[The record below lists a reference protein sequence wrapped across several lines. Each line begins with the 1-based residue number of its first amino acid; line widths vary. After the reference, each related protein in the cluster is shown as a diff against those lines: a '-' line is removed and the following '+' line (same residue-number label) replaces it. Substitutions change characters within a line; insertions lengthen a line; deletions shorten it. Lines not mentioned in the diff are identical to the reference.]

1 MIFNTPAPEDIV
13 RWYRKGV
20 PGGGQPDKIFDRL
33 RAKLTGGKYDG
44 TGYFKLHSRALT
56 QQDADYLINN
66 MKQDPD
72 GYPMLETGSTS
83 GVDEARYQEWL
94 IERYLEVPFREQ
106 TNEKI
111 RQAEVRTKVKEII
124 KIDEETAEVAPV
136 VEEAPQLV
144 AVVEDKIDALE
155 AIREDIAPPRSEYQ
169 PPEDPWGEG
178 TIPPKVEA
186 TVKKTKKKAKKRKS
200 KKSAPE
206 ASQPPKKKPFVSK
219 MGGSVGKTKG
229 KLNGV
234 FSFMEKATPSGENQG
249 PSVLAIGAFFGRK
262 IQSAFDEAAEERA
275 RAVEAEE
282 NGAEIPP
289 EMKERGYFLKK
300 SLGYQFG
307 GEAVNK
313 TLGAFAEDLPAEQ
326 SKKKAGFSDTFDYGD
341 ADPRKQ
347 KRQDSVKDL
356 ATGFRKVDRSLRGIN
371 SSLNKNISALTQ
383 LVAENKRTADATE
396 AIAQILAKG
405 VDIDIEMNNDAE
417 AAAAAGDI
425 SIGGLGGGRR
435 GGFDLFN
442 TIFGAVDAVDDVFDI
457 MRHLRGGKNKGL
469 KGNNMYRRLR
479 KGGMPNLKKPR
490 MPRMPKGGPPKGKFG
505 MLRMILGGGLQML
518 SEGGAIAGAVPAMVG
533 EAGPEYVDRAG
544 VRETLPKG
552 FTPDNDM
559 VKPFVKV
566 METPMMVVGAQISDA
581 ISAVV
586 QAAGPFSGVLA
597 SMFSPMTSGLAQ
609 LFGIPQSAF
618 AADLKSA
625 SMTEKKGAKSLGGFL
640 APIFRLF
647 GLEGDS
653 TETKT
658 SGPGTPGDFPGGVKG
673 VLDLIASV
681 ESNGS
686 YDVFNTSYGATPGK
700 ATEKT
705 IGWLAQNAQGAIGR
719 YQHMP
724 QFIMSR
730 ALGSGYNADTL
741 FTPDVQDAIT
751 VKMLEDGHG
760 LKEFLAG
767 TLSAEKFAAKLAPT
781 WRGLPQGPAAAARL
795 GGNADSTYMDRY
807 ASGNAA
813 HITWADTIA
822 SLDSIRNNIPAEKGI
837 AKTASFMNKVD
848 GIWRMEGPTSGY
860 RVPTEL
866 TGDKK
871 VVGHGLEWLMKFPN
885 KFVILPGVN
894 KAYNVYA
901 NPEKA
906 FDRYKTIAS
915 GASVDQEG
923 LTDTMSQIIF
933 GMPVSETKP
942 ERVINKRGREISR
955 QLPDAKVTPIPIPK
969 DTATD
974 TVGGQTVA
982 VIQPTIQ
989 YVPVPG
995 PTRTVVETVPA
1006 NVFAAARKNAEMQY
1020 LQSLS

>member
-1 MIFNTPAPEDIV
+1 M
-13 RWYRKGV
+13 

-44 TGYFKLHSRALT
+44 IGYYKLHSRQLT

-111 RQAEVRTKVKEII
+111 RQAEVRTKVKEVLE
-124 KIDEETAEVAPV
+124 IDKQTKDVAPE
-136 VEEAPQLV
+136 VEEPAQLV
-144 AVVEDKIDALE
+144 AVVEDKVDAIE
-155 AIREDIAPPRSEYQ
+155 AIREEIAPPRSEYQ

-186 TVKKTKKKAKKRKS
+186 AVKKTKKKAKKRK
-200 KKSAPE
+200 KRTAPG
-206 ASQPPKKKPFVSK
+206 ASQAPKKKPFVSK
-219 MGGSVGKTKG
+219 MGGSVRKTTG
-229 KLNGV
+229 RFNGV
-234 FSFMEKATPSGENQG
+234 FDFMEKGSPGGENQG

-262 IQSAFDEAAEERA
+262 IQTAFDDAAEERA

-371 SSLNKNISALTQ
+371 SSLNKNISVLTQ

-405 VDIDIEMNNDAE
+405 VDIDIEMGNDAE
-417 AAAAAGDI
+417 ASAAAGDI

-479 KGGMPNLKKPR
+479 QGGMPNLKKPR
-490 MPRMPKGGPPKGKFG
+490 MPRMPKGGPPRGKLG

-559 VKPFVKV
+559 VKPFVRV

-586 QAAGPFSGVLA
+586 RAAGPFSGVLA

-625 SMTEKKGAKSLGGFL
+625 SMTEEKGAKKLGGFL
-640 APIFRLF
+640 APLFKMF

-653 TETKT
+653 VDTT
-658 SGPGTPGDFPGGVKG
+658 SGDGGGFQGDIEWTEDPAFAAAVNQVARNLDVSASDLMGLMASESGLNPKANNGTHVG
-673 VLDLIASV
+673 LIQFSAS
-681 ESNGS
+681 SARAAG
-686 YDVFNTSYGATPGK
+686 TSQS
-700 ATEKT
+700 E
-705 IGWLAQNAQGAIGR
+705 LLQ
-719 YQHMP
+719 
-724 QFIMSR
+724 MSR
-730 ALGSGYNADTL
+730 AEQMPYVQKYLENARLPRGASAGQLYTAVFLPAFVGKPNDFVVAARDGSLPSGYERVSPSWYRDN
-741 FTPDVQDAIT
+741 
-751 VKMLEDGHG
+751 
-760 LKEFLAG
+760 
-767 TLSAEKFAAKLAPT
+767 
-781 WRGLPQGPAAAARL
+781 
-795 GGNADSTYMDRY
+795 
-807 ASGNAA
+807 SG
-813 HITWADTIA
+813 
-822 SLDSIRNNIPAEKGI
+822 LDSDGDGRIQIKELGARIEKKKSEFNIPAEKGI
-837 AKTASFMNKVD
+837 SKTASFMNKVD

-942 ERVINKRGREISR
+942 ERVVNKRGREISR

-974 TVGGQTVA
+974 TVGNQTVA

-1020 LQSLS
+1020 LQTLS

>member
-1 MIFNTPAPEDIV
+1 MRFNTPAPENLV
-13 RWYRKGV
+13 SWYRKGV
-20 PGGGQPDKIFDRL
+20 PGGGVRDSSFERL
-33 RAKLTGGKYDG
+33 KAKLTGGKYDG
-44 TGYFKLHSRALT
+44 IGYFKLHSRALT

-66 MKQDPD
+66 MKQDED
-72 GYPMLETGSTS
+72 GYPQLETGSTS

-106 TNEKI
+106 TDEKI
-111 RQAEVRTKVKEII
+111 RQAEIRTKVKEII

-136 VEEAPQLV
+136 VEEVPQLV
-144 AVVEDKIDALE
+144 AVVEDKVDALE
-155 AIREDIAPPRSEYQ
+155 AIREEIAPPRSEYQ

-186 TVKKTKKKAKKRKS
+186 TVKKTKKKAKKRK
-200 KKSAPE
+200 KRKTAPE

-219 MGGSVGKTKG
+219 MGGSVRKTTG
-229 KLNGV
+229 RFNGV
-234 FSFMEKATPSGENQG
+234 FEFMEKGRPGGENQG

-262 IQSAFDEAAEERA
+262 IQTAFDDAAEERA

-289 EMKERGYFLKK
+289 EMKEKGYFLKK
-300 SLGYQFG
+300 ALGYQFG
-307 GEAVNK
+307 GEAINK
-313 TLGAFAEDLPAEQ
+313 TVGAFVEELPSKQ
-326 SKKKAGFSDTFDYGD
+326 SRKKAGFGDTFDYGD
-341 ADPRKQ
+341 SDPRKQ

-356 ATGFRKVDRSLRGIN
+356 ATGFRKVDRSLRQIN
-371 SSLNKNISALTQ
+371 SSLSKNAGILSQ
-383 LVAENKRTADATE
+383 LVAENKRTADAAE
-396 AIAQILAKG
+396 AIAQQLAKG
-405 VDIDIEMNNDAE
+405 VDLELQTGDAAQQAQQ
-417 AAAAAGDI
+417 AAE
-425 SIGGLGGGRR
+425 
-435 GGFDLFN
+435 GFDSPINF
-442 TIFGAVDAVDDVFDI
+442 
-457 MRHLRGGKNKGL
+457 
-469 KGNNMYRRLR
+469 
-479 KGGMPNLKKPR
+479 
-490 MPRMPKGGPPKGKFG
+490 
-505 MLRMILGGGLQML
+505 ILGGKKSDRGILDILFALDDVRDIARGFRGSKSKGRGKTNITGDINGRNRMRNL
-518 SEGGAIAGAVPAMVG
+518 NPFNRPGGNRRITGNTPKFRFPRRLKFSEGAAITGAVPAMVG

-586 QAAGPFSGVLA
+586 RAAGPFSGVLA

-625 SMTEKKGAKSLGGFL
+625 SMTEEKGAKKLGGFL
-640 APIFRLF
+640 APMFKMF

-653 TETKT
+653 VDTT
-658 SGPGTPGDFPGGVKG
+658 SGDGGGFQGDIEWTEDPAFATAVNQVARNLDVSASDLMGLMASESGLNPKANNGTHVG
-673 VLDLIASV
+673 LIQFSAS
-681 ESNGS
+681 SARAAG
-686 YDVFNTSYGATPGK
+686 TSQS
-700 ATEKT
+700 E
-705 IGWLAQNAQGAIGR
+705 LLQ
-719 YQHMP
+719 
-724 QFIMSR
+724 MSR
-730 ALGSGYNADTL
+730 AEQMPYVQKYLENAGLPRGASAGQLYTAVFLPAFVGKPNDFVVAAKDGSLPSGYERVSPSWYRPNAGL
-741 FTPDVQDAIT
+741 DADNDGRIT
-751 VKMLEDGHG
+751 IQELGERIQK
-760 LKEFLAG
+760 KKSEF
-767 TLSAEKFAAKLAPT
+767 
-781 WRGLPQGPAAAARL
+781 
-795 GGNADSTYMDRY
+795 
-807 ASGNAA
+807 
-813 HITWADTIA
+813 
-822 SLDSIRNNIPAEKGI
+822 NIPAEKGI

-885 KFVILPGVN
+885 KFIILPGVN

-915 GASVDQEG
+915 NASVDQEG

-942 ERVINKRGREISR
+942 ERVVNKRGREISR
-955 QLPDAKVTPIPIPK
+955 QLPDAKVTPVAIPK
-969 DTATD
+969 DTATG

-995 PTRTVVETVPA
+995 PVETVVETVPA
-1006 NVFAAARKNAEMQY
+1006 NVFAAARKNADMQY

>member
-44 TGYFKLHSRALT
+44 IGYYKMHSRALT

-186 TVKKTKKKAKKRKS
+186 TVKKTKKKAKKRK
-200 KKSAPE
+200 KRKTAPE
-206 ASQPPKKKPFVSK
+206 ASQSPKKKPFVSK
-219 MGGSVGKTKG
+219 MGGSVRKTTG
-229 KLNGV
+229 RFNGV
-234 FSFMEKATPSGENQG
+234 FDFMEKGSPGGENQG

-262 IQSAFDEAAEERA
+262 IQTAFDDAAEERA

-307 GEAVNK
+307 GEAINK
-313 TLGAFAEDLPAEQ
+313 TVGAFVEELPSKQ
-326 SKKKAGFSDTFDYGD
+326 SRKKAGFGDTFDYGD
-341 ADPRKQ
+341 SDPRKQ

-356 ATGFRKVDRSLRGIN
+356 ATGFRKVDRSLRQIN
-371 SSLNKNISALTQ
+371 SSLNKNAGILTQ
-383 LVAENKRTADATE
+383 LVAESKRTADAAE
-396 AIAQILAKG
+396 AIAQQLAKG
-405 VDIDIEMNNDAE
+405 IDFEIETADAAQQAQQAAEGFDSPINISLGKGKDSNSILDLLFAADDVRDIARGFRGNQSKGTRSRNRNFNPFR
-417 AAAAAGDI
+417 GKK
-425 SIGGLGGGRR
+425 GGG
-435 GGFDLFN
+435 F
-442 TIFGAVDAVDDVFDI
+442 
-457 MRHLRGGKNKGL
+457 
-469 KGNNMYRRLR
+469 RLPRFR
-479 KGGMPNLKKPR
+479 K
-490 MPRMPKGGPPKGKFG
+490 FA
-505 MLRMILGGGLQML
+505 
-518 SEGGAIAGAVPAMVG
+518 EGGAIAGAVPALVG
-533 EAGPEYVDRAG
+533 EAGPEIVERAG

-552 FTPDNDM
+552 FTPDKTM
-559 VKPFVKV
+559 VNPFVKV

-609 LFGIPQSAF
+609 MFGIPQSAF

-625 SMTEKKGAKSLGGFL
+625 SLTEEKGAKKLGGFL
-640 APIFRLF
+640 APLFKLF

-653 TETKT
+653 VDTST
-658 SGPGTPGDFPGGVKG
+658 SGDGGGFQGDIEWTEDPAFATAVNQVAKNLDISASDLMGLMASESGLRPNANNGTHVG
-673 VLDLIASV
+673 LIQFSAS
-681 ESNGS
+681 SARAAG
-686 YDVFNTSYGATPGK
+686 TSQS
-700 ATEKT
+700 E
-705 IGWLAQNAQGAIGR
+705 LLQ
-719 YQHMP
+719 
-724 QFIMSR
+724 MSR
-730 ALGSGYNADTL
+730 AEQMPYVQKYLENAGLPRGASAGQLYTAVFLPAFVGKPDDFVVAAKDGSLPSGYERVSPSWYRPNAGL
-741 FTPDVQDAIT
+741 DANNDGRIT
-751 VKMLEDGHG
+751 IQELGERIQK
-760 LKEFLAG
+760 KKSEF
-767 TLSAEKFAAKLAPT
+767 
-781 WRGLPQGPAAAARL
+781 
-795 GGNADSTYMDRY
+795 
-807 ASGNAA
+807 
-813 HITWADTIA
+813 
-822 SLDSIRNNIPAEKGI
+822 NIPAEKGT
-837 AKTASFMNKVD
+837 AKTASFINKVD
-848 GIWRMEGPTSGY
+848 GVWRMEGPTSGY

-915 GASVDQEG
+915 NASVDQEG

-942 ERVINKRGREISR
+942 ERVVKRGREISR

-969 DTATD
+969 DTATG
-974 TVGGQTVA
+974 TVGGQTIAIV
-982 VIQPTIQ
+982 QPTIQ

-995 PTRTVVETVPA
+995 PVETVVETVPA
-1006 NVFAAARKNAEMQY
+1006 NVFAAARQNADMQY

>member
-1 MIFNTPAPEDIV
+1 MRFNTPAPENLV
-13 RWYRKGV
+13 SWYRKGV
-20 PGGGQPDKIFDRL
+20 PGGGVRDSSFERL
-33 RAKLTGGKYDG
+33 KAKLTGGKYDG
-44 TGYFKLHSRALT
+44 IGYFKLHSRALT

-66 MKQDPD
+66 MKQDED
-72 GYPMLETGSTS
+72 GYPQLETGSTS

-106 TNEKI
+106 TDEKI

-186 TVKKTKKKAKKRKS
+186 TVKKTKKKAKKRK
-200 KKSAPE
+200 KRKTAPE
-206 ASQPPKKKPFVSK
+206 ASQSPKKKPFVSK
-219 MGGSVGKTKG
+219 MGGSVRKTTG
-229 KLNGV
+229 RFNGV
-234 FSFMEKATPSGENQG
+234 FDFMEKGSPGGENQG

-262 IQSAFDEAAEERA
+262 IQTAFDEAAEERA

-289 EMKERGYFLKK
+289 EMKEKGYFLKK

-307 GEAVNK
+307 GEAINK
-313 TLGAFAEDLPAEQ
+313 TVGAFVEELPSKQ
-326 SKKKAGFSDTFDYGD
+326 SRKKAGFGDTFDYGD
-341 ADPRKQ
+341 SDPRKQ

-356 ATGFRKVDRSLRGIN
+356 ATGFRKVDRSLRQIN
-371 SSLNKNISALTQ
+371 SSLSKNAGILSQ
-383 LVAENKRTADATE
+383 LVAENKRTADAAE
-396 AIAQILAKG
+396 AIAQQLAKG
-405 VDIDIEMNNDAE
+405 VDLEIQTGDAAQQAQQ
-417 AAAAAGDI
+417 AAE
-425 SIGGLGGGRR
+425 
-435 GGFDLFN
+435 GFDSPINF
-442 TIFGAVDAVDDVFDI
+442 
-457 MRHLRGGKNKGL
+457 
-469 KGNNMYRRLR
+469 
-479 KGGMPNLKKPR
+479 
-490 MPRMPKGGPPKGKFG
+490 
-505 MLRMILGGGLQML
+505 ILGGKKSDRGILDILFALDDVRDIARGFRGSKSKGRGKTNITGDINGRNRMRNL
-518 SEGGAIAGAVPAMVG
+518 NPFNRPGGNRRITGNTPKFRFPRRLKFSEGAAITGAVPALVG
-533 EAGPEYVDRAG
+533 EAGPEIVDRAG

-552 FTPDNDM
+552 FTPDKSM
-559 VKPFVKV
+559 VNPFVKV

-625 SMTEKKGAKSLGGFL
+625 SLTEEKGAKSLGGFL

-724 QFIMSR
+724 QFIMDR

-781 WRGLPQGPAAAARL
+781 WRGLPQGPAAAASL

-915 GASVDQEG
+915 NASVDQEG

-955 QLPDAKVTPIPIPK
+955 QLPDAKVTPVAIPK
-969 DTATD
+969 DTATG
-974 TVGGQTVA
+974 TVGGQTIAIV
-982 VIQPTIQ
+982 QPTIQ

-995 PTRTVVETVPA
+995 PVETVVETVPA
-1006 NVFAAARKNAEMQY
+1006 NVFAAARKNADMQY

>member
-1 MIFNTPAPEDIV
+1 M
-13 RWYRKGV
+13 
-20 PGGGQPDKIFDRL
+20 PGGGQKDHIFDRV
-33 RAKLTGGKYDG
+33 RAKLTGGTAYDG
-44 TGYFKLHSRALT
+44 TSYFKMHDRALT
-56 QQDADYLINN
+56 QADADYLINN
-66 MKQDPD
+66 MKQDED
-72 GYPMLETGSTS
+72 GYPTFQTGSTS
-83 GVDEARYQEWL
+83 GEDERRYQEWL

-234 FSFMEKATPSGENQG
+234 FSFMEKAKPSGENQG

-405 VDIDIEMNNDAE
+405 VDIDIEMGNDAE

-457 MRHLRGGKNKGL
+457 MRHLRGGRNKGL

-490 MPRMPKGGPPKGKFG
+490 MPRMPKGGPPKGKLG

-586 QAAGPFSGVLA
+586 RAAGPFSGVLA

-625 SMTEKKGAKSLGGFL
+625 SMTEEKGAKKLGGFL
-640 APIFRLF
+640 APLFKMF

-653 TETKT
+653 VDTT
-658 SGPGTPGDFPGGVKG
+658 SGDGGGFQGDIEWTEDPAFATAVNQVARNLDISASDLMGLMASESGLNPKANNGTHVG
-673 VLDLIASV
+673 LIQFSAS
-681 ESNGS
+681 SARAAG
-686 YDVFNTSYGATPGK
+686 TSQS
-700 ATEKT
+700 E
-705 IGWLAQNAQGAIGR
+705 LLQ
-719 YQHMP
+719 
-724 QFIMSR
+724 MSR
-730 ALGSGYNADTL
+730 AEQMPYVQKYLENAGLPRGASAGQLYTAVFLPAFVGKPNDFVVAAKDGSLPSGYERVSPSWYRPNAGL
-741 FTPDVQDAIT
+741 DANNDGRIT
-751 VKMLEDGHG
+751 IQELGERIQK
-760 LKEFLAG
+760 KKSEF
-767 TLSAEKFAAKLAPT
+767 
-781 WRGLPQGPAAAARL
+781 
-795 GGNADSTYMDRY
+795 
-807 ASGNAA
+807 
-813 HITWADTIA
+813 
-822 SLDSIRNNIPAEKGI
+822 NIPAEKGI

-894 KAYNVYA
+894 KSYNVYA

-942 ERVINKRGREISR
+942 ERVVNKRGREISR

-969 DTATD
+969 DTAT
-974 TVGGQTVA
+974 GSRGSGQTVA
-982 VIQPTIQ
+982 IVQPTIQ

-995 PTRTVVETVPA
+995 PVETVVETVPA